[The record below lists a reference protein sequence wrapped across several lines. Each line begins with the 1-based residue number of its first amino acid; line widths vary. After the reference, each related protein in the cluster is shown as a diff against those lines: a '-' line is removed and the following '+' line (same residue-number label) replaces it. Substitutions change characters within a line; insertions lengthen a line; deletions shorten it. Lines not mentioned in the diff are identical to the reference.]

1 VVWERECSNWNTVIE
16 SPDNAKRKSIL
27 ECDVNA
33 YELIAKYLKHGNRS
47 TENGDDTSKMEQYC
61 RSIRTD
67 AASDDDVLDDDLSDD
82 LSDNALE
89 NSSVGESGIVGARSL
104 ETRVQNK
111 VSFRSKTDANSRTQ
125 GTRNIKTTPVQSS
138 RVSCVDKL
146 QISSSTTSTRT
157 GGVTLGGQ
165 TIRIF
170 NEPQPPSLE
179 EDNSN
184 VNSDVTTGSEFCRY
198 NGISSGG
205 PQNNKVDTGTSRQQ
219 DRFTSSSSLI
229 PRLSSPR
236 RPPRK
241 SKTSSESSSS
251 CSRKIDVIQEY
262 EGSENESR
270 DASNTGC
277 AVPSLSQAKEGNPPT
292 TSEGGCVIKSI
303 LKKPSASSPG
313 DISSSLKT
321 FGDTISK
328 PDSTVPGSAVV
339 SALSSQRQA
348 PSPEA
353 ASSGSSEFYLPTF
366 QEFKQQHRKKK
377 QVQFK
382 VANDVTL
389 LQPPEEDTYV
399 DPRVITPDT
408 TTPVRNLVATTT
420 TPDLLPV
427 AEDKIGAELS
437 AKLSSDKVDNRNRV
451 EKLGTGSVKQE
462 RRDKDVKSVK
472 DEEKRLDLK
481 EEKASE
487 VVKDGST
494 SSSVREEVKDLNSD
508 GVKNCDEKEEKDI
521 GSVEDVKVL
530 QCFGEGGGDVVS
542 GGDVSCAETA
552 SQSGEGEPECA
563 GDVSSSPGD
572 ATGDSRGIS
581 DSSAATSGE

>member
-1 VVWERECSNWNTVIE
+1 VAWERECSNWNTVIE

-47 TENGDDTSKMEQYC
+47 AENGDTTSKMEQYC

-89 NSSVGESGIVGARSL
+89 NSSVGESVIAGARSL

-125 GTRNIKTTPVQSS
+125 GTKNVKTTPVQPS

-146 QISSSTTSTRT
+146 QISSTSTSTRT

-184 VNSDVTTGSEFCRY
+184 VNSDVTTDSEFCRY
-198 NGISSGG
+198 NGISSGV

-219 DRFTSSSSLI
+219 ERFTSSSSSLI

-270 DASNTGC
+270 EASNTGY
-277 AVPSLSQAKEGNPPT
+277 AVPSLSQAKDGNPPT

-339 SALSSQRQA
+339 SALSSQLQA

-353 ASSGSSEFYLPTF
+353 ASSGSSDFYLPTF
-366 QEFKQQHRKKK
+366 QEFKQQIRKKK

-399 DPRVITPDT
+399 DPRVTAPDT

-420 TPDLLPV
+420 TPDLSPV
-427 AEDKIGAELS
+427 AEDKIRAV
-437 AKLSSDKVDNRNRV
+437 LSSDKVDDRNRV
-451 EKLGTGSVKQE
+451 EKLETGSVKQE
-462 RRDKDVKSVK
+462 RGAEDVKSVK
-472 DEEKRLDLK
+472 EEEKRLDLK

-487 VVKDGST
+487 VVKDGNT
-494 SSSVREEVKDLNSD
+494 SSSVREEVKDLSSD
-508 GVKNCDEKEEKDI
+508 GVKNCDEKEEKDF
-521 GSVEDVKVL
+521 VEVVKVL
-530 QCFGEGGGDVVS
+530 QCFGEGGVDVVN
-542 GGDVSCAETA
+542 GGNVSCAETA
-552 SQSGEGEPECA
+552 SQSGAGEGESA
-563 GDVSSSPGD
+563 GDVSSSSGD
-572 ATGDSRGIS
+572 STGASRGIS
-581 DSSAATSGE
+581 DSSAAASGE